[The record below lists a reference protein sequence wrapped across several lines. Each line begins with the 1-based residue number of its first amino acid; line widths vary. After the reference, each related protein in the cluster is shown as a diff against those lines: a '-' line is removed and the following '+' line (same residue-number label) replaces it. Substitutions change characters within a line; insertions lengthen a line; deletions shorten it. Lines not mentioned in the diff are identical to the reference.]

1 MKKAEQLVCGPVT
14 QLFSFVGIDV
24 AHHQR
29 HIILSEIIEACFLR
43 KYTADHLVGN
53 LNTAFLIGTL
63 RVTIKHMCPALPI
76 GIEFEG

>member
-1 MKKAEQLVCGPVT
+1 MKKAEQLVCGPVA

-63 RVTIKHMCPALPI
+63 RVTIKHMRPALSI